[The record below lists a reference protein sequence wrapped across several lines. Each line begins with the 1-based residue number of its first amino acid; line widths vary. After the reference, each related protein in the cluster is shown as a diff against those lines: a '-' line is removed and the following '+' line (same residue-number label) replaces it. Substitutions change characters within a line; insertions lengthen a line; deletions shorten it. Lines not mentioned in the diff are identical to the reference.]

1 MSKNIQISAEIFSQ
15 LEERVKQTDFQTV
28 DAYVEYILEQVLNKL
43 KNGSSHE
50 SKGLTSKEES
60 QVKQRLHDLGYL
72 E

>member
-50 SKGLTSKEES
+50 SKGLTPKEES